1 MKFLKKHGRKI
12 FWVILALIL
21 FLIISPQGRAFYK
34 TLIILPEFIPNS
46 PVKTLNLLTQKPQV
60 KEVEFQSGG
69 RTIDA
74 DLWLP
79 QSKSNHPA
87 VVLNLG
93 VDIDRKD
100 PRTQELADIFAR
112 SGITTLVPNIP
123 SLGRRR
129 VLKEAKDDLI
139 ASFEYLNSLPNI
151 KSNKIGFVGFCASGG
166 LVLLAAEDDTVSDQV
181 AFIVS
186 VNPYYDL
193 ASLYKN
199 ITLRQIEDDGQ
210 IQDWNPN
217 FKTVEIYNR
226 ETINL
231 LESDADRE
239 ILNNHLALI
248 GQDKLGKGGFLELS
262 GQNLNKLSPEAKFT
276 YDGLTNTD
284 PQKTDFYLENATNSQ
299 KNFLQE
305 LSPAAKISS
314 LKAKTFILMDK
325 NNIYI
330 PYTEAQLLS
339 EALAGRDHLFVETHI
354 LPAGDL
360 ADKLPAKDYLGESLK
375 IFRFVYSVLLEIS

>member
-151 KSNKIGFVGFCASGG
+151 KSN
-166 LVLLAAEDDTVSDQV
+166 
-181 AFIVS
+181 
-186 VNPYYDL
+186 
-193 ASLYKN
+193 
-199 ITLRQIEDDGQ
+199 
-210 IQDWNPN
+210 
-217 FKTVEIYNR
+217 
-226 ETINL
+226 
-231 LESDADRE
+231 
-239 ILNNHLALI
+239 
-248 GQDKLGKGGFLELS
+248 
-262 GQNLNKLSPEAKFT
+262 
-276 YDGLTNTD
+276 
-284 PQKTDFYLENATNSQ
+284 
-299 KNFLQE
+299 
-305 LSPAAKISS
+305 
-314 LKAKTFILMDK
+314 
-325 NNIYI
+325 
-330 PYTEAQLLS
+330 
-339 EALAGRDHLFVETHI
+339 
-354 LPAGDL
+354 
-360 ADKLPAKDYLGESLK
+360 
-375 IFRFVYSVLLEIS
+375 